1 MSEHLLSTEQVCE
14 AYTEL
19 RARVT
24 ELMQSL
30 SLEQPKTVVP
40 HCPQWTVKDCL
51 AHMVGVPEDV
61 INGQMDG
68 VATDAWTDR
77 QVQRHTNDSVDDL
90 LAVWET
96 NAPVFAKIL
105 PNIPQPVLS
114 QFMFD
119 QTTHEHDI
127 RTAVGQPGARD
138 TLAVAVAEGFIRNS
152 LAQHSD
158 PAIAQL
164 AAHKLTGFEFL
175 RSLSGRRSRSQIS
188 LNGFNVQ
195 VVERFIQGLPFDIPE
210 SDVSDN

>member
-1 MSEHLLSTEQVCE
+1 MSEHLLSADQVCD
-14 AYTEL
+14 AYAAL
-19 RARVT
+19 RVRVT

-30 SLEQPKTVVP
+30 SLEQSKAVVP

-68 VATDAWTDR
+68 VETDAWTDR

-152 LAQHSD
+152 LVLHSD

-175 RSLSGRRSRSQIS
+175 RSLSGRRSRAQIS
-188 LNGFNVQ
+188 RNGLNIET
-195 VVERFIQGLPFDIPE
+195 VEAFIRTMPFDIPE
-210 SDVSDN
+210 TEVSDD

>member
-1 MSEHLLSTEQVCE
+1 MSEHLLSADQVCD
-14 AYTEL
+14 AYAAL
-19 RARVT
+19 RVRVT

-30 SLEQPKTVVP
+30 SLEQSKAVVP

-152 LAQHSD
+152 LAQQSD

-175 RSLSGRRSRSQIS
+175 RTFSGRRSRAQI
-188 LNGFNVQ
+188 LQNGFDLEL
-195 VVERFIQGLPFDIPE
+195 VEKFIHGLPFDIPE
-210 SDVSDN
+210 SKVLDD

>member
-1 MSEHLLSTEQVCE
+1 MSEYLLSVQQVCDS
-14 AYTEL
+14 YSEL
-19 RARVT
+19 RTRVAD
-24 ELMQSL
+24 LMRSIT
-30 SLEQPKTVVP
+30 SEQAQLVVP

-68 VATDAWTDR
+68 VATEAWTDR

-152 LAQHSD
+152 LVLHSD

-175 RSLSGRRSRSQIS
+175 RSLSGRRSRAQI
-188 LNGFNVQ
+188 LQNGFDLEL
-195 VVERFIQGLPFDIPE
+195 VEKFIHGLPFDIPE
-210 SDVSDN
+210 SDVSDD

>member
-1 MSEHLLSTEQVCE
+1 MSEYLLSVQQVCDS
-14 AYTEL
+14 YSEL
-19 RARVT
+19 RTRVAD
-24 ELMQSL
+24 LMRSIT
-30 SLEQPKTVVP
+30 SEQAQLVVP

-61 INGQMDG
+61 INGQMEG
-68 VATDAWTDR
+68 VASEAWTNR

-90 LAVWET
+90 LAVWQT

-105 PNIPQPVLS
+105 PNIPQPVIS

-127 RTAVGQPGARD
+127 RKAIGQPGGRD

-152 LAQHSD
+152 LAQQSD

-164 AAHKLTGFEFL
+164 AVHKLSGFEYL
-175 RSLSGRRSRSQIS
+175 RSLSGRRSRAQIS
-188 LNGFNVQ
+188 CNGLNIET
-195 VVERFIQGLPFDIPE
+195 VEAFIRTMPFDIPE
-210 SDVSDN
+210 TEVSDD

>member
-1 MSEHLLSTEQVCE
+1 MSEYLLSTEQVCE
-14 AYTEL
+14 AYAAL
-19 RARVT
+19 RVRVT

-30 SLEQPKTVVP
+30 SLEQSKAVVP

-158 PAIAQL
+158 AAVAQL
-164 AAHKLTGFEFL
+164 AAHKVTGFEFL
-175 RSLSGRRSRSQIS
+175 RTLSGRRSRAQI
-188 LNGFNVQ
+188 LQNGFNLEL
-195 VVERFIQGLPFDIPE
+195 VEKFIHGLPFDIPE

>member
-1 MSEHLLSTEQVCE
+1 MSEHLLSAVQVCD
-14 AYTEL
+14 AYAAL
-19 RARVT
+19 RVRVT

-30 SLEQPKTVVP
+30 SLEQSKAVVP

-152 LAQHSD
+152 LAQHSH
-158 PAIAQL
+158 AAVAQL

-175 RSLSGRRSRSQIS
+175 RSLSGRRSRAQIS
-188 LNGFNVQ
+188 NNGLDIET
-195 VVERFIQGLPFDIPE
+195 VEEFIRTMPFDIPDSE
-210 SDVSDN
+210 VSDD

>member
-19 RARVT
+19 RVRVT

-30 SLEQPKTVVP
+30 SLEQSKTVVP

-61 INGQMDG
+61 INGQMEG
-68 VATDAWTDR
+68 VASEAWTNR
-77 QVQRHTNDSVDDL
+77 QVQRHAQDSVADL
-90 LAVWET
+90 LSIWET
-96 NAPVFAKIL
+96 NAPVFAQIL

-127 RTAVGQPGARD
+127 RRAVGQPGARD

-152 LAQHSD
+152 LAQQSD

-164 AAHKLTGFEFL
+164 VTHKLSGFEYL
-175 RSLSGRRSRSQIS
+175 RSLSGRRSRAQIS
-188 LNGFNVQ
+188 RNGLNIET
-195 VVERFIQGLPFDIPE
+195 VEAFIRTMPFDIPE
-210 SDVSDN
+210 SDVSDD

>member
-19 RARVT
+19 RVRVT

-30 SLEQPKTVVP
+30 SLEQSKAVVP

-77 QVQRHTNDSVDDL
+77 QVQRHTNGSVADL

-96 NAPVFAKIL
+96 NAPVFSKIL

-127 RTAVGQPGARD
+127 RKAVGQPGARD

-152 LAQHSD
+152 LAQQSD

-164 AAHKLTGFEFL
+164 AENKLTGFEFL
-175 RSLSGRRSRSQIS
+175 RSLSGRRSRAQI
-188 LNGFNVQ
+188 LQNGFDLEL
-195 VVERFIQGLPFDIPE
+195 VEKFIHGLPFDIPE

>member
-24 ELMQSL
+24 EMMQSL
-30 SLEQPKTVVP
+30 TLEQAQTTVP
-40 HCPQWTVKDCL
+40 HCPQWTVKDCF
-51 AHMVGVPEDV
+51 AHMVGIPEDV
-61 INGQMDG
+61 ISGQMEG
-68 VATDAWTDR
+68 VASEAWTGR
-77 QVQRHTNDSVDDL
+77 QIQRHAQNSVSDL
-90 LAVWET
+90 LAVWES
-96 NAPVFAKIL
+96 NAAVFAKIL
-105 PNIPQPVLS
+105 PNIPQPVIS

-152 LAQHSD
+152 LAQQSD
-158 PAIAQL
+158 PAIAEL
-164 AAHKLTGFEFL
+164 ANHKLTGFEYL

-188 LNGFNVQ
+188 KNGFDIET
-195 VVERFIQGLPFDIPE
+195 VEAFIRTMPFDIPE
-210 SDVSDN
+210 SDVSDD

>member
-24 ELMQSL
+24 EMMQSL
-30 SLEQPKTVVP
+30 TLEQAQAIVP

-51 AHMVGVPEDV
+51 AHMIGVPEDV

-68 VATDAWTDR
+68 VASEAWTNR
-77 QVQRHTNDSVDDL
+77 QVQRHAQDSVADL
-90 LAVWET
+90 LAVWEI
-96 NAPVFAKIL
+96 NASVFAKIL
-105 PNIPQPVLS
+105 PNIPQPVIS

-127 RTAVGQPGARD
+127 RRAVSKPGARD

-152 LAQHSD
+152 LAQQSD

-164 AAHKLTGFEFL
+164 ANHKLTGFEYL
-175 RSLSGRRSRSQIS
+175 RSLSGRRSGAQIS
-188 LNGFNVQ
+188 KNGFDTET
-195 VVERFIQGLPFDIPE
+195 VEAFIRTMPFDIPQ
-210 SDVSDN
+210 SDVSDD

>member
-1 MSEHLLSTEQVCE
+1 MSEYLLSTEQVCD
-14 AYTEL
+14 AYASL
-19 RARVT
+19 RVRVT

-30 SLEQPKTVVP
+30 SLEQSKTVVP

-77 QVQRHTNDSVDDL
+77 QVQRHAEDSVADL
-90 LAVWET
+90 LSIWET
-96 NAPVFAKIL
+96 NAQVFAQIL
-105 PNIPQPVLS
+105 PNIPQPVIS

-127 RTAVGQPGARD
+127 RKAVGQPGGRD

-152 LAQHSD
+152 LALQSD

-164 AAHKLTGFEFL
+164 ATHKLPGFEFL
-175 RSLSGRRSRSQIS
+175 RSLSGRRSRSQI
-188 LNGFNVQ
+188 LQNGFDLKL
-195 VVERFIQGLPFDIPE
+195 VEKFIHGMPFDIPE
-210 SDVSDN
+210 SDVSDD

>member
-19 RARVT
+19 RVRVT
-24 ELMQSL
+24 ELMQSR
-30 SLEQPKTVVP
+30 SLEQSKTVVP

-61 INGQMDG
+61 INGQMEG
-68 VATDAWTDR
+68 VASEAWTNR

-152 LAQHSD
+152 LAQQSD

-175 RSLSGRRSRSQIS
+175 RTFSGRRSRAQIS
-188 LNGFNVQ
+188 RNGLNIET
-195 VVERFIQGLPFDIPE
+195 VEAFIQTMPFDIPE
-210 SDVSDN
+210 SDVSDD

>member
-30 SLEQPKTVVP
+30 TLEQAQTTVP
-40 HCPQWTVKDCL
+40 HCPQWTVKDCF
-51 AHMVGVPEDV
+51 AHMVGIPEDV
-61 INGQMDG
+61 INGHMDG
-68 VATDAWTDR
+68 VASEAWTDR
-77 QVQRHTNDSVDDL
+77 QIQRHAQDSVSDL
-90 LAVWET
+90 LAVWES
-96 NAPVFAKIL
+96 NAAVFAKIL
-105 PNIPQPVLS
+105 PNIPQPVIS

-127 RTAVGQPGARD
+127 RTAVGKPGARD

-152 LAQHSD
+152 LAQNGD

-164 AAHKLTGFEFL
+164 ANHKLTGFEFL
-175 RSLSGRRSRSQIS
+175 RSLSGRRSRAQI
-188 LNGFNVQ
+188 LRNGFDTKTI
-195 VVERFIQGLPFDIPE
+195 ERFVKDSPFDIPE
-210 SDVSDN
+210 SDVSDD

>member
-24 ELMQSL
+24 EMMQSL
-30 SLEQPKTVVP
+30 TLEQAQAIVP

-51 AHMVGVPEDV
+51 AHMIGVPEDV
-61 INGQMDG
+61 INGQMEG
-68 VATDAWTDR
+68 VASEAWTNR
-77 QVQRHTNDSVDDL
+77 QVQRHAEDSVLDL
-90 LAVWET
+90 LSIWET
-96 NAPVFAKIL
+96 NAPVFARIL
-105 PNIPQPVLS
+105 PNIPQPVIS

-127 RTAVGQPGARD
+127 RRAVSKPGARD

-152 LAQHSD
+152 LAQQSD

-164 AAHKLTGFEFL
+164 ANHKLTGFEYL
-175 RSLSGRRSRSQIS
+175 RSLSGRRSGAQIS
-188 LNGFNVQ
+188 KNGFDTET
-195 VVERFIQGLPFDIPE
+195 VEAFIRTMPFDIPE
-210 SDVSDN
+210 SDVSDE

>member
-1 MSEHLLSTEQVCE
+1 MSEYLLSVQQVCDS
-14 AYTEL
+14 YSEL
-19 RARVT
+19 RTRVAD
-24 ELMQSL
+24 LMRSIT
-30 SLEQPKTVVP
+30 SEQAQLVVP

-61 INGQMDG
+61 INGQMEG
-68 VATDAWTDR
+68 VASEAWTNR

-105 PNIPQPVLS
+105 PNIPQPVIS

-127 RTAVGQPGARD
+127 RKAVGQPGGRD

-152 LAQHSD
+152 LAQQND

-164 AAHKLTGFEFL
+164 AAHKLTGFEYL
-175 RSLSGRRSRSQIS
+175 RSLSGRRSRAQIS
-188 LNGFNVQ
+188 YNGLNIET
-195 VVERFIQGLPFDIPE
+195 VEAFIQTMPFDIPE
-210 SDVSDN
+210 SDVSDD